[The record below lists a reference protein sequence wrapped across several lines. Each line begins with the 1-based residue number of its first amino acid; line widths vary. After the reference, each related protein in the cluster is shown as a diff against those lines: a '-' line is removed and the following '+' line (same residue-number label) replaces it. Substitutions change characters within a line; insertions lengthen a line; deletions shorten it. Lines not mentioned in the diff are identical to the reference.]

1 MAVDICTLTYI
12 IVFPIFFITHH
23 FEIAGTSINE
33 CVAF

>member
-1 MAVDICTLTYI
+1 MAVDICTLTHI
-12 IVFPIFFITHH
+12 IVFSIYFITHH